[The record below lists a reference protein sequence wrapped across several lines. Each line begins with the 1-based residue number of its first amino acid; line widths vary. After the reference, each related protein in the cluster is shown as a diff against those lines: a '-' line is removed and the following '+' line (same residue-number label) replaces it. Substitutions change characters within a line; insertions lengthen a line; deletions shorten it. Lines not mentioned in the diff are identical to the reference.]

1 MIKDYLNENETEI
14 LLEAQAP
21 QFFMPSGMI
30 EYSIEKSFLLPK
42 IYSESDDESTKKG
55 GLGEQVL
62 GDQLKIL
69 EFLEMKHGWTTRGG
83 FFLTLKPAH
92 A

>member
-1 MIKDYLNENETEI
+1 MIKNYLNENETEI

-21 QFFMPSGMI
+21 QFFILVGFCI
-30 EYSIEKSFLLPK
+30 FLQPK

-83 FFLTLKPAH
+83 SFFNF
-92 A
+92 